1 MKIET
6 LKIDDN
12 NPIGDDEETELNEDG
27 EKVRVKKSDG
37 GPWNKVAGQAGGKN
51 DEDPDSRP
59 STPGMIKKLV
69 GIRTSEFE
77 NNSSNKSTKR
87 EIETVFRIHELN
99 YKGMPIF
106 Y

>member
-37 GPWNKVAGQAGGKN
+37 GPWNKIAGQAGGKN

-59 STPGMIKKLV
+59 SSPGMFVLKNNLTNHKGH
-69 GIRTSEFE
+69 GILR
-77 NNSSNKSTKR
+77 N
-87 EIETVFRIHELN
+87 
-99 YKGMPIF
+99 
-106 Y
+106 